1 MVYSEK
7 KGFMVENQGK
17 LFSAG
22 LTLIELLVT
31 ATILVLLTGG
41 ALAAYRSFN
50 DRQILS
56 AAAKETKNNLSMA
69 RNWAMT
75 VKKVYCSQ
83 TAAGYEVD
91 FSDDGSGYTIK
102 EKCSDNSSSEVQS
115 FSFPGGVTGDYMGSF
130 TFKPLT
136 GELESGSGVEINLS
150 YKGRTQTVTVK
161 ASGLIE

>member
-1 MVYSEK
+1 
-7 KGFMVENQGK
+7 MVESQEK

-31 ATILVLLTGG
+31 ATILILLTGG
-41 ALAAYRSFN
+41 ALAAYRSYN
-50 DRQILS
+50 DRQVLL
-56 AAAKETKNNLSMA
+56 AAVKETKNNLAMA

-75 VKKVYCSQ
+75 VRKVYCSAQ

-91 FSDDGSGYTIK
+91 FTSSGYKIK
-102 EKCSDNSSSEVQS
+102 EKCSNGSSAEVKS

>member
-1 MVYSEK
+1 MVK
-7 KGFMVENQGK
+7 NQEK

-50 DRQILS
+50 DRQVLS

-91 FSDDGSGYTIK
+91 FSDGSYEIK
-102 EKCSDNSSSEVQS
+102 EKCSDGNNVVVKS
-115 FSFPGGVTGDYMGSF
+115 FSFPEGVVSGYTESF

-136 GELESGSGVEINLS
+136 GELESGSEVEINLS
-150 YKGRTQTVTVK
+150 YKGKTQTVTVK